1 MPRRN
6 CGKSRFLVGR
16 GDAHAHTHT
25 QHVIF
30 WVVRFFQLIA
40 VKVSPDSNDG
50 YGDHQD
56 DTRGWLYRVVPSG

>member
-6 CGKSRFLVGR
+6 RGKSRFLVGR
-16 GDAHAHTHT
+16 GDSHAHTHT
-25 QHVIF
+25 HMCFF
-30 WVVRFFQLIA
+30 WVVRVFELTP
-40 VKVSPDSNDG
+40 VKVSPNSNDG